1 MFMTNITRRKF
12 AQIATAISAAPLIGF
27 ENALSHPLTAT
38 DKNMTP
44 AWAGYS
50 KSTVIDFLASP
61 GPFNTSER
69 FTELSPEMV
78 KNAVASGITAVN
90 LTVGGGG
97 TDVEGYFK
105 NIAMWER
112 ELQKHPDALMKVRS
126 LADLQL
132 ARQSKKLGI
141 IYGFQDCTVCGTDL
155 SRIALFRSFGVMIMQ
170 LTYNGR
176 NQIADGCLVPDDAGL
191 SSFGHEFVAE
201 LNDKK
206 VIVDLSHCSTKTTA
220 DGIKTSKAPVAIS
233 HSGCKAIADR
243 PRSKR
248 DEELKAMADKGGV
261 VGIYLMPFL
270 TMGTQPMAEDVVKH
284 IDHAVNVCGE
294 DHVGIGSDLSITP
307 HNVTD
312 AYKTAHAKFVRERKE
327 AGRAAPG
334 EDESVF
340 MFVPDL
346 NYPNRMELIA
356 DKLLAKGYKEAR
368 VEKIIGGNFARLMKE
383 VWG

>member
-1 MFMTNITRRKF
+1 MKNLTRRNFAKLAAALSVAPYVSATESLANGITRS
-12 AQIATAISAAPLIGF
+12 QAINP
-27 ENALSHPLTAT
+27 EKWP
-38 DKNMTP
+38 
-44 AWAGYS
+44 GYS
-50 KSTVIDFLASP
+50 KATIIDFLASP
-61 GPFNTSER
+61 GPFNTSEQ
-69 FTELSPEMV
+69 FTSLSPDMV

-97 TDVEGYFK
+97 SAEDYFK
-105 NIAMWER
+105 SIAKWER
-112 ELQKHPDALMKVRS
+112 ELQAHPDALMKIHTTE
-126 LADLQL
+126 DLKI
-132 ARQSKKLGI
+132 AKQSKRLGL
-141 IYGFQDCTVCGTDL
+141 IYGFQDCAVIEKDL
-155 SRIALFRSFGVMIMQ
+155 SRVEMFRSYGVKIMQ

-176 NQIADGCLVPDDAGL
+176 NQIGDGCLVPDDAGL
-191 SSFGHEFVAE
+191 SEFGHDFVAE
-201 LNDKK
+201 LNAQK

-220 DGIKTSKAPVAIS
+220 DGIKASSAPVAIS

-248 DEELKAMADKGGV
+248 DIELKAMADKGGV

-270 TMGTQPMAEDVVKH
+270 TMGTQPTDEDVVKH

-312 AYKTAHAKFVRERKE
+312 AYKKAHADFVRARKE

-334 EDESVF
+334 EDENVY
-340 MFVPDL
+340 MFVPQL

-368 VEKIIGGNFARLMKE
+368 VEKIIGGNFVRLMKE